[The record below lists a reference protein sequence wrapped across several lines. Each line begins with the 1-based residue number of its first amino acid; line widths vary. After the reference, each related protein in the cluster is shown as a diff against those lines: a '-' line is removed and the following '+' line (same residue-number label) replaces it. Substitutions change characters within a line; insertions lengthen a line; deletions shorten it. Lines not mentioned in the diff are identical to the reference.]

1 MLRESS
7 KGFKCTMIYTQKT
20 DNTEL
25 TDVFYNYGNTYLER
39 NLNSVDYIVK
49 LFVGTN
55 LLMKSFIFGPFCLE

>member
-1 MLRESS
+1 
-7 KGFKCTMIYTQKT
+7 MIYTQKT

>member
-1 MLRESS
+1 
-7 KGFKCTMIYTQKT
+7 MIYTQKT

-55 LLMKSFIFGPFCLE
+55 LLMKSFILYLDLFAWNKYKCEALI